1 MAPPL
6 SSRPPLP
13 DLPGL
18 CLAITERAPLPM
30 ATLEGVS
37 HIVRYGNQAFCRL
50 VGRKLGQFVGRPLD
64 ELLPRKDMCLTL
76 LERVYRTKKPESF
89 TERAAAKPHPIFWSY
104 TIWPVAAP
112 HSLVNLMIQV
122 TETAKVHDSAVAMNE
137 ALILGSVRQHELT
150 EAAEKL
156 SARLQTELVWRQHA
170 ETILRRNEALFA
182 ALIDQ
187 SPVGVYV
194 VDARMRLQRL
204 NSRARPLFKNV
215 RPLLGRALPAVI
227 QRLWRPAVA
236 RRMVRCFRHT
246 LRTGEPCQTEEL
258 AERRR
263 DTGAEE
269 IHDWQIQ
276 RVTLPDGEH
285 GVVCFFNDI
294 TKRKRA
300 ELAQRRLAVLTAAN
314 KQANREIARRRLV
327 EAFLRESEQSQTRLL
342 AESRELHGQLRHL
355 TRQIITAQE
364 EERKKIS
371 RELHDD
377 VMQTLVGINSALANL
392 AGEGSS
398 VAPSDLGLK
407 IARTQRLVKES
418 LLAVRQFARDLRPSV
433 LDDFGLVAA
442 LQAYTEG
449 LAAKEKF
456 RVTLTTSGDLEPLD
470 NIRRTVLF
478 RVAQEALTNVAR
490 HAHASAV
497 ALRVTAIPGTVRM
510 EVRDNGRSFPVQA
523 TLAPG
528 KNQRLGLLGM
538 RERVEM
544 IGGTLLI
551 KSAPGRGTLL
561 CAEIPFS
568 PPDATG

>member
-1 MAPPL
+1 
-6 SSRPPLP
+6 
-13 DLPGL
+13 
-18 CLAITERAPLPM
+18 
-30 ATLEGVS
+30 
-37 HIVRYGNQAFCRL
+37 
-50 VGRKLGQFVGRPLD
+50 
-64 ELLPRKDMCLTL
+64 
-76 LERVYRTKKPESF
+76 
-89 TERAAAKPHPIFWSY
+89 
-104 TIWPVAAP
+104 
-112 HSLVNLMIQV
+112 
-122 TETAKVHDSAVAMNE
+122 
-137 ALILGSVRQHELT
+137 
-150 EAAEKL
+150 
-156 SARLQTELVWRQHA
+156 
-170 ETILRRNEALFA
+170 
-182 ALIDQ
+182 
-187 SPVGVYV
+187 
-194 VDARMRLQRL
+194 
-204 NSRARPLFKNV
+204 
-215 RPLLGRALPAVI
+215 
-227 QRLWRPAVA
+227 
-236 RRMVRCFRHT
+236 
-246 LRTGEPCQTEEL
+246 
-258 AERRR
+258 
-263 DTGAEE
+263 
-269 IHDWQIQ
+269 
-276 RVTLPDGEH
+276 
-285 GVVCFFNDI
+285 VVCFFNDI

-392 AGEGSS
+392 AGEESS
-398 VAPSDLGLK
+398 VAPSALGLK

-561 CAEIPFS
+561 CAEIPFNS
-568 PPDATG
+568 PDATG